1 MSDEKKKAMA
11 DESEEDERDEEL
23 EKEIDRDEKEKQAAQ
38 KPAGPVGPNVAFNH
52 GSRVA
57 LVLTAFALAATVYFL
72 PLPDFFLTKPL
83 VQEPKLT
90 GMIVVAAALFAAA
103 LWAGFRF
110 FGGLLDYAKPGQGY
124 WVRTV
129 GYASFGVMGAFAAI
143 SLHGSLYQALP
154 SASDYLQTLWST
166 SIIGY
171 EVTLRP
177 IFFPSIATGLL
188 LLMAYHFF
196 MNRAKWVDFL
206 IETQSEVRRVS
217 WPARKE
223 WVGSSIVVVIVV
235 AFISVFLYLVDSGLS
250 VALQKLRIGF

>member
-11 DESEEDERDEEL
+11 DESEDERDEEL
-23 EKEIDRDEKEKQAAQ
+23 EKEIDREEKEKQAA
-38 KPAGPVGPNVAFNH
+38 KPAGPVGPNVVFNR
-52 GSRVA
+52 GSRVV
-57 LVLTAFALAATVYFL
+57 LVLTAFALGATVYFL
-72 PLPDFFLTKPL
+72 PLPEFFLTKPL
-83 VQEPKLT
+83 VQEPHLT
-90 GMIVVAAALFAAA
+90 GMIVVAAAVFAAA

-110 FGGLLDYAKPGQGY
+110 FGGLLDYAKPGQGF

-129 GYASFGVMGAFAAI
+129 GYSAFGVMGAFAAI
-143 SLHGSLYQALP
+143 SLHRSLYQAL
-154 SASDYLQTLWST
+154 SSGSELLKTLWTT

-171 EVTLRP
+171 EITLRP
-177 IFFPSIATGLL
+177 IFFPSVATGFV

-196 MNRAKWVDFL
+196 INRAKWVEFM

-217 WPARKE
+217 WPAKKE

-235 AFISVFLYLVDSGLS
+235 AFISVFLYLVDTGLS